1 MGQKKND
8 RVRSWVGTINNLQYS
23 DAEYLDK
30 FQAIQ
35 GVKYF
40 CGQREK
46 APTTGKEHIQF
57 FIDFENQIYFT
68 ELKDLLAR
76 KIHSG
81 IHFERRK
88 AKTKQEASDYAL
100 KLGKWINDDTGIGE
114 KMKFGELVEERG
126 RTDMNDI
133 IERIKQGATNIE
145 LLDEFP
151 TQFFR
156 YKKHIEAV
164 RRTLQENEYA
174 DKIRELKV
182 FYISGKPRTW
192 KTTFITKKYGKSK
205 ICRIIYEKGWYF
217 ENYRGQDIVLFDE
230 FTGQIPIT
238 QMNEYLDVWLDS
250 LRCRNE
256 DKVPMYTKVYVI
268 SNKPFSTLYTDIQH
282 SDPEVWQAFKL
293 RFNGGFVNWDNPAE
307 QEYFK
312 THGKALPKQGTPQ
325 QTIMEHGM
333 RVLTPDEEVDL
344 PW

>member
-1 MGQKKND
+1 MAKND
-8 RVRSWVGTINNLQYS
+8 RVRSWVGTINNLQFS

-30 FQAIQ
+30 FKSIQ

-68 ELKDLLAR
+68 ELKTLFND

-88 AKTKQEASDYAL
+88 AKTKQEAHDYAL
-100 KLGKWINDDTGIGE
+100 KEGKWEHDTSRIGE
-114 KMKFGELVEERG
+114 KMKFGDLVEERG

-133 IERIKQGATNIE
+133 IERIRQGATNVQ

-164 RRTLQENEYA
+164 RKTLQEHEHS
-174 DKIRELKV
+174 DKYRELKV
-182 FYISGKPRTW
+182 YYISGAPRTY
-192 KTTFITKKYGKSK
+192 KTTTITKKYGKSNV
-205 ICRIIYEKGWYF
+205 CRVIYEKGWYF
-217 ENYRGQDIVLFDE
+217 ENYRGQSVLLFDE
-230 FTGQIPIT
+230 FKSQVPIT
-238 QMNEYLDVWLDS
+238 LMNEYLDVWLDS

-256 DKVPMYTKVYVI
+256 DKIPMYTKVYVI
-268 SNKPFSTLYTDIQH
+268 SNKSFASQYIDTQQT
-282 SDPEVWQAFKL
+282 DPEVWQAFKL
-293 RFNGGFVNWDNPAE
+293 RFNGGFINWDNQAE
-307 QEYFK
+307 REYFM
-312 THGKALPKQGTPQ
+312 THGEAMPKQGTPS
-325 QTIMEHGM
+325 QTTFEHGM
-333 RVLTPDEEVDL
+333 RVLTPEEEVDL